1 MLGRVGDWVMIEY
14 MGGVAYIHRDY
25 VAVHHIGTIVRVNN
39 RVTVRREPDVESER
53 LGAINKGKKVEVIEI
68 QGEWAMIVYDDG
80 FAYIHSQFVDLDD

>member
-1 MLGRVGDWVMIEY
+1 M
-14 MGGVAYIHRDY
+14 
-25 VAVHHIGTIVRVNN
+25 HHIGTIVRVNN